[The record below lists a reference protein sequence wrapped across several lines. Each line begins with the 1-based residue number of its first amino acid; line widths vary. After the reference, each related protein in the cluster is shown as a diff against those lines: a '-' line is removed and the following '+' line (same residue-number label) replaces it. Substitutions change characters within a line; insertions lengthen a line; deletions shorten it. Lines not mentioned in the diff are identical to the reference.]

1 MGKYGTMQLEKKGE
15 NLQREGWME
24 AQIIGARI
32 KTLRE
37 ARGWTQ
43 GQLAYK
49 CDTTPAQISRMENNE
64 RPGARAVTLAL
75 VAQALGTTVDYL
87 VGLTGNPEIEA
98 GADYVPP
105 ELAEAVLEIQEI
117 WRRVYKADPEAA
129 RELTQIAII
138 QGKAFETAVNAALRR
153 LESEELEPD

>member
-1 MGKYGTMQLEKKGE
+1 MTLETRGE
-15 NLQREGWME
+15 HLLREGWME
-24 AQIIGARI
+24 AAIIGARI
-32 KTLRE
+32 KALRE

-49 CDTTPAQISRMENNE
+49 CQTTPAQISRMENNE

-87 VGLTGNPEIEA
+87 VGLTGNPDVETE
-98 GADYVPP
+98 GEYVPP
-105 ELAEAVLEIQEI
+105 ELVDAVLEIQEI
-117 WRRVYKADPEAA
+117 WRRVYRADPEAA
-129 RELTQIAII
+129 RELTRIAVI

-153 LESEELEPD
+153 LEGEEQEN

>member
-1 MGKYGTMQLEKKGE
+1 
-15 NLQREGWME
+15 ME
-24 AQIIGARI
+24 AAIIGARI
-32 KTLRE
+32 KALRE

-49 CDTTPAQISRMENNE
+49 CQTTPAQISRMENNE

-87 VGLTGNPEIEA
+87 VGLTGNPNAEME
-98 GADYVPP
+98 GEYVPP
-105 ELAEAVLEIQEI
+105 ELVDAVLEIQEI
-117 WRRVYKADPEAA
+117 WRRVYRADPEAA
-129 RELTQIAII
+129 RELTRIAVI

-153 LESEELEPD
+153 LEGEEQEN